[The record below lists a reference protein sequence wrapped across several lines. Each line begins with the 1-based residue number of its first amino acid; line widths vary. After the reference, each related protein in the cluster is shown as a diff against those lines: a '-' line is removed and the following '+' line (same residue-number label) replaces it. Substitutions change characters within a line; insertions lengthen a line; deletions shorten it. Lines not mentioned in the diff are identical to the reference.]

1 VEQVQRKRLINERK
15 KLNKT
20 RKDVAKDLNISEVY
34 VRKLEA
40 GASKPGR
47 KTLIAFEKY
56 YGVSMR
62 ELFPDIF
69 LPHGDTE
76 CIKAFNNDVRTG
88 TDS

>member
-1 VEQVQRKRLINERK
+1 MHRKRLISERN

-47 KTLIAFEKY
+47 KTLIAFEQY

-69 LPHGDTE
+69 LPYDDTE
-76 CIKAFNNDVRTG
+76 CIARDTRTG